1 MRCKNCGTEND
12 DKRYIC
18 ENCGS
23 PLYDEEDFNTSA
35 PAQQTQSFNA
45 IDTNEPVRPL
55 APPEPSNN
63 MNQNNEENKAAEKK
77 SIIVIAILVV
87 LLVAIIASVAV
98 VASTKR
104 KNENTTAPDSSV
116 SQTLSTKKNT
126 TEKRTTETTTEKE
139 TTTEPT
145 TTTTTTTTTTKQQ
158 NWSIK
163 LVSQGG
169 GTVDGSGSYRDGD
182 NVTITAT
189 PDDGYEFDGWYSNG
203 SKISS
208 TMRYSFTATDDLS
221 ISAVFVPV
229 STTEEPIEEMDGG
242 MD

>member
-23 PLYDEEDFNTSA
+23 PLYDEEDFST
-35 PAQQTQSFNA
+35 PGPEELAQPYDAVN
-45 IDTNEPVRPL
+45 
-55 APPEPSNN
+55 SNN
-63 MNQNNEENKAAEKK
+63 NTLPPVDNKSKNENKLAEKK

-98 VASTKR
+98 VASTKN
-104 KNENTTAPDSSV
+104 KNDVSASSTSST
-116 SQTLSTKKNT
+116 SQTLSAQQSTTK
-126 TEKRTTETTTEKE
+126 KRTTERTTEKE
-139 TTTEPT
+139 TTTES
-145 TTTTTTTTTTKQQ
+145 TTTTTTTTKQQ

-163 LVSQGG
+163 LVSHGG
-169 GTVDGSGSYRDGD
+169 GTVDGSGSYKDGD

-203 SKISS
+203 TKISS
-208 TMRYSFTATDDLS
+208 TMRYSFTAAEDVS
-221 ISAVFVPV
+221 ISAVFSPV
-229 STTEEPIEEMDGG
+229 STTEAPTIEDMDGG

>member
-23 PLYDEEDFNTSA
+23 PLYDEEDFDTPA
-35 PAQQTQSFNA
+35 PAQQTQSFDNA
-45 IDTNEPVRPL
+45 DLNSKGTVPPVNNNNN
-55 APPEPSNN
+55 SNN
-63 MNQNNEENKAAEKK
+63 ENKLAEKK
-77 SIIVIAILVV
+77 SIIVIAILAV

-98 VASTKR
+98 VASSKK
-104 KNENTTAPDSSV
+104 KNDDSTSSSTSI
-116 SQTLSTKKNT
+116 SQTLSTKQSTIKKYT
-126 TEKRTTETTTEKE
+126 TEPTTEKE
-139 TTTEPT
+139 TTTE

-158 NWSIK
+158 NWSVK

-169 GTVDGSGSYRDGD
+169 GIVDGSGSYRDGD

-203 SKISS
+203 RKISS
-208 TMRYSFTATDDLS
+208 TMRYSFTASEDIS
-221 ISAVFVPV
+221 ISAVFSPV
-229 STTEEPIEEMDGG
+229 STTAEDIEDINGG

>member
-23 PLYDEEDFNTSA
+23 PLYDEEDFSTLV
-35 PAQQTQSFNA
+35 PEEQAQPYDAVN
-45 IDTNEPVRPL
+45 
-55 APPEPSNN
+55 SNN
-63 MNQNNEENKAAEKK
+63 NNTLPPVDNNSKNENKLAEKK

-98 VASTKR
+98 VASTKN
-104 KNENTTAPDSSV
+104 KNDASASSTSST
-116 SQTLSTKKNT
+116 SQTLSAQQSTTK
-126 TEKRTTETTTEKE
+126 KRTTERTTEKE
-139 TTTEPT
+139 TTTES
-145 TTTTTTTTTTKQQ
+145 TTTTTTTTKQQ

-163 LVSQGG
+163 LVSHGG
-169 GTVDGSGSYRDGD
+169 GTVDGSGSYKDGD

-203 SKISS
+203 TKISS
-208 TMRYSFTATDDLS
+208 TMRYSFTAAEDVS
-221 ISAVFVPV
+221 ISAVFSPV
-229 STTEEPIEEMDGG
+229 STTEAPTIEDMDGG

>member
-23 PLYDEEDFNTSA
+23 PLYDEEDFNT
-35 PAQQTQSFNA
+35 
-45 IDTNEPVRPL
+45 
-55 APPEPSNN
+55 PEPEQQARSYDTVNSNSPTNSTLPPTDSNN
-63 MNQNNEENKAAEKK
+63 HSNNENKLAEKK

-98 VASTKR
+98 VASTKS
-104 KNENTTAPDSSV
+104 KNETSSSSTSST
-116 SQTLSTKKNT
+116 SQTLSTKQST
-126 TEKRTTETTTEKE
+126 TKERTTERTTEKE
-139 TTTEPT
+139 TTTES
-145 TTTTTTTTTTKQQ
+145 TTTTTTTTKQQ

-163 LVSQGG
+163 LVSHGG
-169 GTVDGSGSYRDGD
+169 GTVDGSGSYKDGD

-203 SKISS
+203 TKISS
-208 TMRYSFTATDDLS
+208 TMRYSFTAAEDVS
-221 ISAVFVPV
+221 ISAVFSPV
-229 STTEEPIEEMDGG
+229 STTEAPTIEDMDGG

>member
-23 PLYDEEDFNTSA
+23 PLYDEEDFDT
-35 PAQQTQSFNA
+35 PTPVHQTQDFDNA
-45 IDTNEPVRPL
+45 ASNGNGVLPPVDNNNNNN
-55 APPEPSNN
+55 SNN
-63 MNQNNEENKAAEKK
+63 ENKLAEKK

-98 VASTKR
+98 VASSKK
-104 KNENTTAPDSSV
+104 KNEDSTSSSSSI
-116 SQTLSTKKNT
+116 SQTLSTKQSTTKKYT
-126 TEKRTTETTTEKE
+126 TESTTEKE
-139 TTTEPT
+139 TTTEST
-145 TTTTTTTTTTKQQ
+145 TVTTTTTTTKQQ
-158 NWSIK
+158 SWSVK

-169 GTVDGSGSYRDGD
+169 GIVDGSGSYRDGD

-203 SKISS
+203 TKISS
-208 TMRYSFTATDDLS
+208 TMRYSFTASEDIS
-221 ISAVFVPV
+221 ISAVFSPV
-229 STTEEPIEEMDGG
+229 STTEPIEEMDGG